1 MNCIFELSLLLSMLK
16 KDSKLYPILHL
27 KCPRCHEGDVF
38 KAGFSYRF
46 SKITEMNTHCPNCNL
61 KFEREPGFFYG
72 AMYVSYALTVAL
84 WVAVAVAFFVLSESI
99 DPWLFMI
106 VGIGLLL
113 ILLPGIYRLSR
124 VIWLTMFVAYEP
136 KEEKKESGS

>member
-1 MNCIFELSLLLSMLK
+1 
-16 KDSKLYPILHL
+16 
-27 KCPRCHEGDVF
+27 
-38 KAGFSYRF
+38 
-46 SKITEMNTHCPNCNL
+46 
-61 KFEREPGFFYG
+61 
-72 AMYVSYALTVAL
+72 MYVSYALTVAL
-84 WVAVAVAFFVLSESI
+84 WVAVAVAFFVLSKSI

-136 KEEKKESGS
+136 QEEKKESTS

>member
-1 MNCIFELSLLLSMLK
+1 MIK
-16 KDSKLYPILHL
+16 KDSKLYPVLHF

-38 KAGFSYRF
+38 VGGFSYRF
-46 SKITEMNTHCPNCNL
+46 SKITEMHTHCPKCNL

-84 WVAVAVAFFVLSESI
+84 WVAVAVAFFVLSKSI

-136 KEEKKESGS
+136 QEEKKESTS